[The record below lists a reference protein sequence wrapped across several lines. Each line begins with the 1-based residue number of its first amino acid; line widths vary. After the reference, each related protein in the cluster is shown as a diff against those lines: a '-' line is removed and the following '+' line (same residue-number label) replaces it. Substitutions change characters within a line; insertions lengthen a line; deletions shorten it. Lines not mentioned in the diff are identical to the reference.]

1 MATKRK
7 KIRSNKDLTMVQ
19 VTEELAQLEGLSIEE
34 AAAKVVSEYLY
45 SPGVK
50 ERLVAM
56 IVKELSN

>member
-34 AAAKVVSEYLY
+34 AATIVVSQYLY
-45 SPGVK
+45 SPEVK

>member
-19 VTEELAQLEGLSIEE
+19 VTEELAQLEGISIEE
-34 AAAKVVSEYLY
+34 AATIVVSQYLY
-45 SPGVK
+45 SPEVK